1 MEIFSVFLQC
11 KPLLQSCSGSM
22 VALKASSEMQSF
34 NYNQLS
40 VILFRWF
47 LEIQHNSRCKNMI
60 SHSFFFS
67 FLMFSTCILVLLK
80 NCFWENYVNIYVE
93 SRKNE
98 WILLLLW
105 KLLDV
110 SSTLILEVF
119 AGRESPTPFSQVCC
133 MSYTAAYQIRINFR

>member
-1 MEIFSVFLQC
+1 
-11 KPLLQSCSGSM
+11 M

-93 SRKNE
+93 SRKNKSE
-98 WILLLLW
+98 YFYC
-105 KLLDV
+105 
-110 SSTLILEVF
+110 SE
-119 AGRESPTPFSQVCC
+119 
-133 MSYTAAYQIRINFR
+133 NF